1 MIAPIGIAAGL
12 FALSFGVLARTSG
25 MGWTAP
31 LVMSATTFGGSAQFA
46 VVSVLAGGG
55 SALAAIVAAVMLN
68 ARYAPIGISIA
79 SAFRGSVPKRVV
91 QSQLIV
97 DESWAMTV
105 RRKGGFDLQVF
116 LGAGLLL
123 YVFWIAG
130 TVAGL
135 LLGDVVGDPNRLG
148 IDAAFPA
155 LFLALLVPQLRGR
168 LHVSAALLG
177 AGIALVLVPFT
188 PAGIPIVAGAAAA
201 LLGWWKR

>member
-1 MIAPIGIAAGL
+1 MIAPIGLAAGL

-31 LVMSATTFGGSAQFA
+31 LVMSATTFAGSAQFA
-46 VVSVLAGGG
+46 VVSVLSNGG
-55 SALAAIVAAVMLN
+55 SALAAILAAVMLN

-79 SAFRGSVPKRVV
+79 SWFRGSVPKRAV

-123 YVFWIAG
+123 YVFWISG

-135 LLGDVVGDPNRLG
+135 LLGNVIGDPNSLG

-155 LFLALLVPQLRGR
+155 LFLALLVPQLHGR

-201 LLGWWKR
+201 ILGWWQR